1 MPSHEPSS
9 ALWSGAPSRAPV
21 VAKNRWP
28 KRPPLHRYARE
39 SGVVGPVERGPLP
52 GPGCREESV
61 AEAAT
66 APQARA
72 RVRRRGP
79 CGAGPAPGP
88 RLSRRIGGRSGH
100 RSTNTRA
107 IQRRP
112 SGAGPAPGPRLSRRI
127 GGRSGHRSTGTRES
141 QRRPCGAGPAPGPRL
156 SRKAVA
162 EAATAPQARAR
173 VRCRGPCGAGPPPG
187 PRLSRKSVAEA
198 ATAPQARARVRRRG
212 WSGARSRAPKRSGEN
227 SAPRSACACSN
238 GCAGGGKPATEGG
251 WWKTREAPAEPSGN
265 AIALFA
271 ATAARQ
277 EFTNLQPSSL

>member
-112 SGAGPAPGPRLSRRI
+112 SGAGPAPGPRLSRKAVAEAATAPQARARVRCR
-127 GGRSGHRSTGTRES
+127 G
-141 QRRPCGAGPAPGPRL
+141 PCGAGPAPGPRL

-173 VRCRGPCGAGPPPG
+173 VRRRGPCGAGPALG
-187 PRLSRKSVAEA
+187 PRRGQAR
-198 ATAPQARARVRRRG
+198 TAHREARARAATGVRAVENQQRR
-212 WSGARSRAPKRSGEN
+212 
-227 SAPRSACACSN
+227 
-238 GCAGGGKPATEGG
+238 AGGGKPAKRQRSHQATRLHYSLRPRRDRNSLICNRVPSDASRHPMSTEG
-251 WWKTREAPAEPSGN
+251 KRSD
-265 AIALFA
+265 AL
-271 ATAARQ
+271 
-277 EFTNLQPSSL
+277 

>member
-72 RVRRRGP
+72 RVRCRG
-79 CGAGPAPGP
+79 
-88 RLSRRIGGRSGH
+88 
-100 RSTNTRA
+100 
-107 IQRRP
+107 
-112 SGAGPAPGPRLSRRI
+112 
-127 GGRSGHRSTGTRES
+127 
-141 QRRPCGAGPAPGPRL
+141 PCGAGPAPGPRL

-212 WSGARSRAPKRSGEN
+212 PCGAGPALGPRRGQARTAHREARARAATGVRAVEN
-227 SAPRSACACSN
+227 QQRR
-238 GCAGGGKPATEGG
+238 AGGGKPAKRQRSHQATRLHYSLRPRRDRNSLICNRVPSDASRHPMSTEG
-251 WWKTREAPAEPSGN
+251 KRSD
-265 AIALFA
+265 AL
-271 ATAARQ
+271 
-277 EFTNLQPSSL
+277 